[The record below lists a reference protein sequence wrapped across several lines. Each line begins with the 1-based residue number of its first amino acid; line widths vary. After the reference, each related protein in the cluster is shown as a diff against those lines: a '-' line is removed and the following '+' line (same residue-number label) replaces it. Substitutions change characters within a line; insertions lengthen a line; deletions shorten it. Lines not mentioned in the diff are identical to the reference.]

1 MTICSFFAPAPLG
14 IERLLAEE
22 LRSLGASNVRLSR
35 AGVEFSGELA
45 IGYRACLWSRTASRV
60 LLRLAEVPAS
70 SPEEL
75 YEGAHSIPWE
85 DHVSATGSIAVDF
98 TGSKSPITHSHY
110 GALKVKDAIVDRFR
124 ARTGVRPD
132 VDILGPDLRVNVVA
146 RSRSAVV
153 SIDLSGEALHRRGY
167 RVPGVQV
174 TAPLKESLAAAVL
187 LFAKWPQ
194 IAEQGGPLIDPV
206 CGSGTLLIE
215 GAAMAG
221 DRAPGLLRSKWGFGG
236 WLGHDA
242 EAWHD
247 LLGEADTRAEEGLA
261 RIPPVFGW
269 DIDPRAVDL
278 ANECVRRAG
287 LERYVRISRG
297 DALAVSPPEG
307 AGRPEDG
314 VFGLLAMN
322 PPYGQRLKSDED
334 PGELYA
340 LLGARAREAFA
351 GYRLAMIAPEAAPAG
366 MIGLPA
372 AASHDF
378 YNGRIPA
385 KVHIFELPRPAA
397 LSDVGPVAS
406 PDFAAGAFS
415 AAESAFANRLR
426 KNMKHL
432 RSWARRSGVSCYR
445 LYDADMPEYAVSV
458 DRYEGAG
465 PDAGRVWACVAEY
478 APPRTIDPVA
488 AERRLAEVVAV
499 VPEVLGI
506 DERDVFVKVRKK
518 QSGRSQYERM
528 GERQAYFTVAEGGLL
543 FLVNLSDYLDTGLFL
558 DHRMTRE
565 MLRENSPGKR
575 FLNLFSYTGTASVY
589 AASGG
594 AAATVSV
601 DMSATYLK
609 WAERNMAA
617 NGFTGDEH
625 VRIRAD
631 VLAWLS
637 SAAAR
642 SLAPFDLIFCDP
654 PTFSNSKRMEE
665 SFDVQRDH
673 IKVLAA
679 ASELLAPGGVIVFSN
694 NMRKFRMDLPALE
707 RAKLLAGNITAETIP
722 KDFERNKRIHNVWRI
737 SRAAR

>member
-1 MTICSFFAPAPLG
+1 LNSFFAPAPLG
-14 IERLLAEE
+14 IEGLLAEE
-22 LRSLGASNVRLSR
+22 LRSLGASNVRLAR
-35 AGVEFSGELA
+35 AGVEFSGQLA
-45 IGYRACLWSRTASRV
+45 MGYRVCLWSRTASRI
-60 LLRLAEVPAS
+60 LLRLAEAPAA

-75 YEGAHSIPWE
+75 YESVYSIAWE

-124 ARTGVRPD
+124 AREGVRPNID
-132 VDILGPDLRVNVVA
+132 TVTPDLRINVVA
-146 RSRSAVV
+146 RSRSAVI

-187 LFAKWPQ
+187 LVAKWPQ
-194 IAEQGGPLIDPV
+194 IAAQGGPLVDPV

-215 GAAMAG
+215 GAAVAG
-221 DRAPGLLRSKWGFGG
+221 DRAPGLLRSKWGFDG
-236 WLGHDA
+236 WLGHDVKV
-242 EAWHD
+242 WHD
-247 LLGEADTRAEEGLA
+247 LLDEADTRAEEGLA

-269 DIDPRAVDL
+269 DIDSRAVNL

-287 LERYVRISRG
+287 LERYVSIRLG
-297 DALAVSPPEG
+297 DARVVSPPKS
-307 AGRPEDG
+307 AGNFEDD

-322 PPYGQRLKSDED
+322 PPYGQRLKGDED
-334 PGELYA
+334 PSEFYRSFGVW
-340 LLGARAREAFA
+340 AREAFA
-351 GYRLAMIAPEAAPAG
+351 GYRLAMITPESAPAE
-366 MIGLPA
+366 MVGLPA
-372 AASHDF
+372 TASHDF

-385 KVHIFELPRPAA
+385 KIHLFDLPRLAP
-397 LSDVGPVAS
+397 SDADLAAS
-406 PDFAAGAFS
+406 PDFAVGVIS
-415 AAESAFANRLR
+415 AAESTFANRLR
-426 KNMKHL
+426 KNVRHL
-432 RSWARRSGVSCYR
+432 RSWAKRSGVSCYR

-465 PDAGRVWACVAEY
+465 PDTGRLWACVAEY
-478 APPRTIDPVA
+478 APPRTIDPGA
-488 AERRLAEVVAV
+488 ASKRLAEVVAV
-499 VPEVLGI
+499 LPEVLGI
-506 DERDVFVKVRKK
+506 GEQDVFVKVRKR

-528 GERQAYFTVAEGGLL
+528 GERKTYFTVAEGGLL
-543 FLVNLSDYLDTGLFL
+543 FHVNLSDYLDTGLFL
-558 DHRMTRE
+558 DHRITRQ
-565 MLRENSPGKR
+565 MLRERSFGKR

-601 DMSATYLK
+601 DMSLAYLQ

-625 VRIRAD
+625 PRIRAD
-631 VLAWLS
+631 VLTWLFS
-637 SAAAR
+637 PEAK

-654 PTFSNSKRMEE
+654 PTFSNSKRMEG

-673 IKVLAA
+673 IRVLTAA
-679 ASELLAPGGVIVFSN
+679 AELLAPGGMIVFSN
-694 NMRKFRMDLPALE
+694 NMRKFKMDLPALE
-707 RAKLLAGNITAETIP
+707 KSWLAAENITAETIP

-737 SRAAR
+737 SRAGR

>member
-1 MTICSFFAPAPLG
+1 MTTCSFFAPAPLG

-22 LRSLGASNVRLSR
+22 ILSLGASNVRPAR

-45 IGYRACLWSRTASRV
+45 VGYRVCLWSRTASRV

-75 YEGAHSIPWE
+75 YEGVNSIAWE
-85 DHVSATGSIAVDF
+85 DHVPVTGSIAVDF

-132 VDILGPDLRVNVVA
+132 VDILTPDLKVNVVA
-146 RSRSAVV
+146 RLRSAVI
-153 SIDLSGEALHRRGY
+153 SIDLSGDALHRRGY

-187 LFAKWPQ
+187 LFSKWPQ
-194 IAEQGGPLIDPV
+194 IAAQGGPLIDPV

-215 GAAMAG
+215 GAAIAG
-221 DRAPGLLRSKWGFGG
+221 DRAPGLLRSRWGFDG
-236 WLGHDA
+236 WLGHDPQ
-242 EAWHD
+242 AWSD
-247 LLGEADTRAEEGLA
+247 LLDEADTRAEEGVA

-269 DIDPRAVDL
+269 DIDPRAVAL

-287 LERYVRISRG
+287 LERYVSIRRG
-297 DALAVSPPEG
+297 EALEASPPQS
-307 AGRPEDG
+307 AVRSEDG
-314 VFGLLAMN
+314 VLGLLAMN
-322 PPYGQRLKSDED
+322 PPYGQRLKSDEG

-340 LLGARAREAFA
+340 LLGARAREAFP
-351 GYRLAMIAPEAAPAG
+351 GYRLAMIAPEAAPAER
-366 MIGLPA
+366 IGVPA
-372 AASHDF
+372 IASHDI

-385 KVHIFELPRPAA
+385 KIHIFELPRPV
-397 LSDVGPVAS
+397 LSGVSLAAS
-406 PDFAAGAFS
+406 PDFS
-415 AAESAFANRLR
+415 AEVISATESAFANRLR
-426 KNMKHL
+426 KNARHL
-432 RSWARRSGVSCYR
+432 RSWAKRSGVSCYR
-445 LYDADMPEYAVSV
+445 LYDADIPEYAVSV

-478 APPRTIDPVA
+478 APPRTIDPAVA
-488 AERRLAEVVAV
+488 SRRLAEVVAV

-506 DERDVFVKVRKK
+506 GKQDVFVKVRKK

-543 FLVNLSDYLDTGLFL
+543 FHVNLSDYLDTGLFL
-558 DHRMTRE
+558 DHRITRE
-565 MLRENSPGKR
+565 MLRERSSGKR
-575 FLNLFSYTGTASVY
+575 FLNLFSYTGAASVY

-601 DMSATYLK
+601 DMSATYLQWSEK
-609 WAERNMAA
+609 NMAA
-617 NGFTGDEH
+617 NGFSGDEH

-631 VLAWLS
+631 VLACLFS
-637 SAAAR
+637 PEAK

-673 IKVLAA
+673 IRLLTAA
-679 ASELLAPGGVIVFSN
+679 AELLAPDGVIVFSN
-694 NMRKFRMDLPALE
+694 NMRKFKMDLSALE
-707 RAKLLAGNITAETIP
+707 GSQLLAENITAETIP

-737 SRAAR
+737 SRASR